1 MRKVLGPP
9 AGAEAFADA
18 DGLGVAAAADGA
30 AGALATRAAGVAAA
44 DAAAA
49 GDAEAPLSAAGV
61 DGAAATAGGVAVE
74 AGAAGSSVTSSAAG
88 ATAGAATAAGA
99 GAAGAARIAPIVAEG
114 PTGGSF
120 WASAGLIAP
129 SASPAVNAVKIA
141 ARNAD
146 AERARLAETPAAVML
161 HHAPVISELLQMRA
175 N

>member
-61 DGAAATAGGVAVE
+61 DGA
-74 AGAAGSSVTSSAAG
+74 G
-88 ATAGAATAAGA
+88 ATAGAATAAGV
-99 GAAGAARIAPIVAEG
+99 GAAGAAPIAPIVAEG

-129 SASPAVNAVKIA
+129 SASPAANAVKIA
-141 ARNAD
+141 ARNAG
-146 AERARLAETPAAVML
+146 AERGRLAEAPAAVMF

>member
-1 MRKVLGPP
+1 MGDHPGGVEPGAASFMRKVLGPP

-18 DGLGVAAAADGA
+18 DGLGAAAPADGA
-30 AGALATRAAGVAAA
+30 AGALATPAAGVAAA
-44 DAAAA
+44 DEAAA

-61 DGAAATAGGVAVE
+61 ATAEGV
-74 AGAAGSSVTSSAAG
+74 
-88 ATAGAATAAGA
+88 
-99 GAAGAARIAPIVAEG
+99 GAAGAAPIAPIVAEG

-129 SASPAVNAVKIA
+129 SASPAANAVKIA
-141 ARNAD
+141 ARNAG
-146 AERARLAETPAAVML
+146 AERGRLAEAPAAVML